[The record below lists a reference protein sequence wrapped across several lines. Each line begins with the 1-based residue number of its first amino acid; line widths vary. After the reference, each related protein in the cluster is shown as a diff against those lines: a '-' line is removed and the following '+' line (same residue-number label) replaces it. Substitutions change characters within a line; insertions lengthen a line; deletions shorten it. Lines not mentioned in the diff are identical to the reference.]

1 MPKTF
6 LIQGVYPYEIPDFKG
21 HETDIINHD
30 IAKKSEQFW
39 RKQEVPKSF
48 VSKNAELR
56 WIEREERRL
65 AEGAYFLNNGELT
78 YINKLHYRF
87 LQYYTGPFEKSNSPD
102 FWDEH
107 MKYCYFLEYVRMH
120 PKLIGDLTIKP
131 RRAGVTQIQNND
143 AIDVALTDFNRFVG
157 LMSANLTKVKSVQ
170 FRPIRN
176 AIMNYPKQFKPLFKK
191 PNGSIPQNELEFL
204 PDKVDDARKYLGGWI
219 KFTGTTAT
227 GFDGEKLHALKV
239 DEFLKFE
246 GIDPMVIINP
256 QLETMKLPHTGEIV
270 GKCSLFSTMGLDDRG
285 MRAAIET
292 GRKLWEDSNFEEL
305 TANGTTRSGFARY
318 FMSCLDTHKIDRYGF
333 SRVDEIE
340 QEYVNDLDAIIKKH
354 GEGSI
359 EHIKKLRTEPRT
371 INDVFDSP
379 KLGSAFNNDGRVSKR
394 KIYVLNTPIENRGY
408 LRGCFEEGMDGKV
421 KFNTDPK
428 FSDWWKINLTNIKKP
443 NNVRHFNGEWELP
456 RNPEG
461 VVGFDPVKLEEVTST
476 HISKPSITIYKKYDH
491 YSQCGVEDKII
502 GVFGNRL
509 SDLDEIAEQA
519 ALAARYFGFCIAPEA
534 NVGERFFKKNGYN
547 KMVVN
552 SPYERRKGI
561 YISTTGKGK
570 KPLTDGMALINDYIK
585 APKNENEIDHLQTI
599 DFEEILQE
607 LETFDADKLKTHD
620 HIASLMQCFIT
631 ASKILKATAIGR
643 SVPLANVFW

>member
-1 MPKTF
+1 
-6 LIQGVYPYEIPDFKG
+6 
-21 HETDIINHD
+21 
-30 IAKKSEQFW
+30 
-39 RKQEVPKSF
+39 
-48 VSKNAELR
+48 
-56 WIEREERRL
+56 
-65 AEGAYFLNNGELT
+65 
-78 YINKLHYRF
+78 
-87 LQYYTGPFEKSNSPD
+87 
-102 FWDEH
+102 
-107 MKYCYFLEYVRMH
+107 
-120 PKLIGDLTIKP
+120 
-131 RRAGVTQIQNND
+131 
-143 AIDVALTDFNRFVG
+143 
-157 LMSANLTKVKSVQ
+157 
-170 FRPIRN
+170 
-176 AIMNYPKQFKPLFKK
+176 
-191 PNGSIPQNELEFL
+191 L

-379 KLGSAFNNDGRVSKR
+379 KLGSAFNNDGRISKR

-408 LRGCFEEGMDGKV
+408 IRGRFEEDMKGQV
-421 KFNTDPK
+421 KFNTDPQY
-428 FSDWWKINLTNIKKP
+428 SDWWKINLTNIKKP
-443 NNVRHFNGEWELP
+443 NNVRYFNGEWELP

-476 HISKPSITIYKKYDH
+476 HISKPSILIYKKFDH
-491 YSQCGVEDKII
+491 YSQCDIEDKLI

-519 ALAARYFGFCIAPEA
+519 ALAARYYGFWIAPEA

-552 SPYERRKGI
+552 SPYDKRKGI

-585 APKNENEIDHLQTI
+585 PPKNETEKDHLSTI
-599 DFEEILQE
+599 DFEEVLQE

-643 SVPLANVFW
+643 SVPLANVFWQ